1 MDKIS
6 RALPRISNVVE
17 TAGKINAALEAIDY
31 CKFSDEYAVYNRI
44 SGTLL
49 VFNSSA
55 FSIFNALRQ
64 GVSSSEAARAIA
76 GNSGAPYDLVLEDI
90 DTQINQWF
98 EAGLFDE
105 ADTVPD
111 PAIFPKCHLKASF
124 QSGDKNFIFSSND
137 QTVFSLFCD
146 LLTPLAGG
154 TPFSAGKGQVE
165 LSLSVED
172 GQYSVW
178 LDGTHLYG
186 PEEFPPARH
195 TAIAKIATLAAKGSV
210 GCVFHASAF
219 MFNEKTFLVSGRSG
233 AGKSTLTATMA
244 AQNAVYLADDLVAMN
259 EQLTELYPNPVRLNV
274 KANSFKIIN
283 KLYPDLQ
290 NATDWNVAGI
300 QTRYVQ
306 PARMPKFKSCAV
318 DYLIFPQFAE
328 HATPIAN
335 KLEGRGALMKLAM
348 NGIDLSR
355 GAGAIQQMTNF
366 VSNTPCFDL
375 RYSSSEEAY
384 EMINQIS
391 LSK

>member
-1 MDKIS
+1 MDRIS
-6 RALPRISNVVE
+6 HALPKLSNAVE
-17 TAGKINAALEAIDY
+17 IAGKINAPHEAIDY
-31 CKFSDEYAVYNRI
+31 CKFGDEYAVYNRI

-49 VFNSSA
+49 VLNPSA

-64 GVSSSEAARAIA
+64 GVSRRETAHMIA
-76 GNSGAPYDLVLEDI
+76 GNSDAPYDLVLEDI

-105 ADTVPD
+105 ADKVSN

-124 QSGDKNFIFSSND
+124 QSGENNFTFSSND

-146 LLTPLAGG
+146 LLAPLAGV
-154 TPFSAGKGQVE
+154 TSFSAGEGQVE

-172 GQYSVW
+172 GKYSVW
-178 LDGTHLYG
+178 YNGEYLYG

-195 TAIAKIATLAAKGSV
+195 TAIAKIATLAASGNV

-219 MFNEKTFLVSGRSG
+219 IFNEKTFLVSGRSG

-244 AQNAVYLADDLVAMN
+244 AQNAVYLADDLVSMN
-259 EQLTELYPNPVRLNV
+259 EQLNELYPNPVRLNV
-274 KANSFKIIN
+274 KASSFKIIN

-290 NATDWNVAGI
+290 NATDWNVAGVN
-300 QTRYVQ
+300 TRYVQ
-306 PARMPKFKSCAV
+306 PARTPKFKSCAV
-318 DYLIFPQFAE
+318 DCLIFPQFAE
-328 HATPIAN
+328 DATPSASQL
-335 KLEGRGALMKLAM
+335 KGRDALTKLAM

-355 GAGAIQQMTNF
+355 EAGAIRHMVNF
-366 VSNTPCFDL
+366 VSITPCFDL
-375 RYSSSEEAY
+375 KYSSSEEAY
-384 EMINQIS
+384 EMINQVS